1 MLKNSYISKLRL
13 VFSNALIVSF
23 LIILLSNYNTLAQE
37 AIRPVSEDI
46 SSPVVDCST
55 GSATFSLFA
64 PRASSVYLVGNILR
78 NQFTLDSLG
87 NRVHINELKM
97 NNNEGFWSVT
107 IPSLVP
113 DIYCYKF
120 VVDGVETLDPHNSYT
135 IRDVKSVSS
144 VCYVPGQISDLYMT
158 KNVAHGTLRY
168 MWYHSKFR
176 DTDRRLMVYTPAG
189 YETSDRYYPVLYL
202 LHGMGGDETAWV
214 TQGHSDRILDNLI
227 AAGMAKEMIV
237 VTPNGNMSRDA
248 APGDDILGYGAQ
260 PEFYLP
266 NTMDGVYEEYFREI
280 VDFVD
285 SNFRTIPTR
294 EGRAIAGL
302 SMGGF
307 HSMMISINYPD
318 LFGAVGMFSPAVIP
332 TEFVKILPD
341 VYIEHFEKIKALSD
355 RGLNPFV
362 MMIGREDFLYNSNA
376 DFRARLDTMAIPY
389 TYIESDGG
397 HEWSNWRRYLTDF
410 LPLLFK

>member
-1 MLKNSYISKLRL
+1 MFKNSFISKF
-13 VFSNALIVSF
+13 FSNFTNVIIVSLF
-23 LIILLSNYNTLAQE
+23 VILFCNPDAAAQE
-37 AIRPVSEDI
+37 AIRPAPDDFA
-46 SSPVVDCST
+46 SPVVDQST
-55 GSATFSLFA
+55 GSATFSLLA
-64 PRASSVYLVGNILR
+64 PNASSVSLVGNILR
-78 NQFTLDSLG
+78 NQFALDSLG
-87 NRVHINELKM
+87 NKVHINELKM
-97 NNNEGFWSVT
+97 NNNEGLWSVT

-144 VCYVPGQISDLYMT
+144 VCYVPGEISDLYET
-158 KNVAHGTLRY
+158 KSVAHGTLRY

-189 YETSDRYYPVLYL
+189 YESSDRSYPVLYL

-214 TQGHSDRILDNLI
+214 SQGHADRILDNLI
-227 AAGMAKEMIV
+227 AAGKAKEMIV

-248 APGDDILGYGAQ
+248 APGDDILGYSSQ
-260 PEFYLP
+260 PEFNLP

-280 VDFVD
+280 IDFVD
-285 SNFRTIPTR
+285 GNFRTIPTR

-318 LFGAVGMFSPAVIP
+318 LFGAVGMFSPAVMP
-332 TEFVKILPD
+332 KESVKILPD
-341 VYIEHFEKIKALSD
+341 VYIAHFEKIKALSD
-355 RGLNPFV
+355 RGLKPFV
-362 MMIGREDFLYNSNA
+362 MMIGREDFLYNSNT
-376 DFRARLDTMAIPY
+376 DFRAKLDTMGIPY